1 MTVRELRIWP
11 TQSDP
16 GADDPDPAFEVV
28 DVQLRVVFHGYEKP
42 SFNLPVDAVMEG
54 PNFDFQFIVNEPRGE
69 SQ

>member
-28 DVQLRVVFHGYEKP
+28 DVSG
-42 SFNLPVDAVMEG
+42 EG
-54 PNFDFQFIVNEPRGE
+54 DTLMIGTLEDCQREYPQATIRREP
-69 SQ
+69 